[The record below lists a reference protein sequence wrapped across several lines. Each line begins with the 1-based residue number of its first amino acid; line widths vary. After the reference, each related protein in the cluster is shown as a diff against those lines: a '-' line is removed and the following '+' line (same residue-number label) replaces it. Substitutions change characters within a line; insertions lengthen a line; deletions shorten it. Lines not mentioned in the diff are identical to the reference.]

1 MLEVIKRCL
10 TCVLAVDVIKRTRM
24 NKIIKKNKEDKCK
37 NKKSEVVPYIKKHS
51 LKPTNILLKSKFLIL
66 KNHIKHKI

>member
-1 MLEVIKRCL
+1 M
-10 TCVLAVDVIKRTRM
+10 
-24 NKIIKKNKEDKCK
+24 IKKNKEDKCK